1 MPRDELHIIITFIS
15 YLFIS
20 SFIFT
25 FLSSL
30 SCFRDFRYMGRKKN
44 GLLRSKYTANH
55 GKCHICLVTNGT

>member
-30 SCFRDFRYMGRKKN
+30 SYFRDFRYIGRKKKVYLGVN
-44 GLLRSKYTANH
+44 IWQTMVNA
-55 GKCHICLVTNGT
+55 TFA

>member
-15 YLFIS
+15 YLFIYLFIY

-30 SCFRDFRYMGRKKN
+30 SCFRDFRYMGQKKWF
-44 GLLRSKYTANH
+44 T
-55 GKCHICLVTNGT
+55 